1 MGFFSQL
8 VLAIVLLQN
17 PSGYPTEPRPAPCPE
32 LPRFDWNACPFE
44 GCIYREWT
52 AAEAVPVYDTWKG
65 RRQQIAQ
72 LAVGDKVFA
81 ITGVVITKKPA
92 VIRVDED
99 MPERQLKKGDI
110 ILTYTYHGE
119 GDSEA
124 CFQGRYYPNFDIH
137 FSKSEDG
144 FCGSRDC
151 EGTYVNPGKKEWWA
165 KLKFKSGRTG
175 WVDMNP
181 FKFSNVDRYG

>member
-1 MGFFSQL
+1 MLMGFFSQL

-17 PSGYPTEPRPAPCPE
+17 PSGYPTEPQSARCPE

-44 GCIYREWT
+44 GCTYREWT
-52 AAEAVPVYDTWKG
+52 AAEATPVYDTWKG
-65 RRQQIAQ
+65 TRQQIAQ

-81 ITGVVITKKPA
+81 ITGVVITKKPG

-99 MPERQLKKGDI
+99 MPERKLKKGDI

-124 CFQGRYYPNFDIH
+124 CFQGRYYPNFDIR
-137 FSKSEDG
+137 FSKSEVD
-144 FCGSRDC
+144 
-151 EGTYVNPGKKEWWA
+151 PGKKEWWA
-165 KLKFKSGRTG
+165 KVKFKLGRTG

-181 FKFSNVDRYG
+181 FKFSNVDRFG